1 MDDESKNLR
10 EFSEELAEWL
20 VPQLNKYQDPL
31 LIGAAMV
38 RVAMGLYTAS
48 LKDEEIE
55 RLLDVVAESL
65 PEIREASKRVSEM
78 KRTIH

>member
-38 RVAMGLYTAS
+38 RMAMGLYTSS

-55 RLLDVVAESL
+55 HLLDVVAESL
-65 PEIREASKRVSEM
+65 PEIRKASKRVSEM